1 MPASATLTNKG
12 SPALAQSD
20 ACRMP
25 CPTPPLCTSTVAL
38 DDSLSKFV
46 FHESMTPDA
55 SALIRAMC
63 ALALSGELMRIRIFI
78 YLPPK
83 AGFTLAWASPEV
95 GRWSLVTPRRRS
107 NPAPG
112 CTLPRVGVL
121 TWFFCI
127 NTAPW

>member
-1 MPASATLTNKG
+1 MK
-12 SPALAQSD
+12 
-20 ACRMP
+20 P
-25 CPTPPLCTSTVAL
+25 C
-38 DDSLSKFV
+38 D
-46 FHESMTPDA
+46 
-55 SALIRAMC
+55 MC
-63 ALALSGELMRIRIFI
+63 AREETERALKSLLRKAEGQKGFTFIPVSSCRSGLFI